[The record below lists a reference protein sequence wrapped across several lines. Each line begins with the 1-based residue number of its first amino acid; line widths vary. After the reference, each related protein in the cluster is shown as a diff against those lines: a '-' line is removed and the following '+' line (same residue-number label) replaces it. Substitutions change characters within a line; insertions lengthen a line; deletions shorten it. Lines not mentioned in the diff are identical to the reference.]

1 MNKTAKVALVLTGG
15 GARSA
20 YQAGAL
26 KAIGEIIDE
35 QPFQIYSGLSAGSI
49 NCAFLAS
56 HRQGFKQATEE
67 LWALWDQIRYEDVF
81 HTETRFFA
89 AKGAR
94 LVKNV
99 LGGGYFN
106 DFSSTHL
113 LDNSPLTNFLS
124 KNIDFQNLNH
134 NIKTKKVL
142 GMAVTTTNYASGESV
157 IFFNGQDKTKEW
169 VRSRRIAVRSNLRV
183 EHILASSA
191 IPMFFPPVY
200 VDHAYYGDGAMRSR
214 QPLSPAIHLG
224 ADSILAIGVRRTK
237 PEKEKIEHDNQEQ
250 AKTLVMADVM
260 GILLNSILLDSLDS
274 DIERLSQINQFVNEH
289 PGSKFK
295 KVPILVIRPQ
305 SDLGAIGST
314 LLQHYPKVLRYL
326 LKGLGISR
334 IRGGDLLSFLS
345 FHHEFTSTL
354 LQLGYQ
360 DAYQQK
366 KEIKAFYAMGK
377 I

>member
-1 MNKTAKVALVLTGG
+1 MNKSSKVALVLTGG

-26 KAIGEIIDE
+26 KAIGEIVE
-35 QPFQIYSGLSAGSI
+35 GQPFQIYSGLSAGSI

-56 HRQGFKQATEE
+56 HSKTFKQATKE
-67 LWALWDQIRYEDVF
+67 LWNLWDQIKYEDVF

-89 AKGAR
+89 SKGAR
-94 LVKNV
+94 LLKNV

-113 LDNSPLTNFLS
+113 LDNSPLIDLLS
-124 KNIDFQNLNH
+124 KNIDFLNLNH
-134 NIKTKKVL
+134 NIQSKKVL
-142 GMAVTTTNYASGESV
+142 GMAVTATNYASGESV
-157 IFFNGQDKTKEW
+157 IFFNGQKKTKEW
-169 VRSRRIAVRSNLRV
+169 IRSRRIAVRTNLKV
-183 EHILASSA
+183 EHIMASSA

-200 VDHAYYGDGAMRSR
+200 VDNAYYGDGAMRSR

-224 ADSILAIGVRRTK
+224 ADSILAIGVRRAK
-237 PEKEKIEHDNQEQ
+237 PQKEKSELEQ
-250 AKTLVMADVM
+250 QQKPKTIVMADVM
-260 GILLNSILLDSLDS
+260 ATILNSILLDSLDS
-274 DIERLSQINQFVNEH
+274 DIERLSQINQFVSEH

-305 SDLGAIGST
+305 SDLGAIGSS
-314 LLQHYPKVLRYL
+314 LLQYYPKVLRYL

-334 IRGGDLLSFLS
+334 IKGGDLLSFLS

-366 KEIKAFYAMGK
+366 KEIKAFYAQN
-377 I
+377 